1 MRAWGVN
8 MTGTFVA
15 GKQAQATNRESYTN
29 AGTDIADSSIEQFRV
44 PGYALFDLSGYWQI
58 NKNARLNVGI
68 YNLTDK
74 RYWDYAS
81 SRSLQP
87 SVAKDQR
94 DIQLLTNPGRTYAVS
109 LNVNF

>member
-1 MRAWGVN
+1 
-8 MTGTFVA
+8 
-15 GKQAQATNRESYTN
+15 
-29 AGTDIADSSIEQFRV
+29 
-44 PGYALFDLSGYWQI
+44 
-58 NKNARLNVGI
+58 VGI
-68 YNLTDK
+68 YNLADK